1 MADNFLE
8 RQRRDYEERK
18 RKLGSARKTTATSV
32 KEILKRSR
40 EKFNNE

>member
-18 RKLGSARKTTATSV
+18 RQWLKTSKKPISTS
-32 KEILKRSR
+32 EIIKRAR